1 MQAILDACKN
11 GSLLADPVVVIS
23 NNSGSGA
30 LERAKKEGIP
40 AMHLSGKTHPGVGA
54 LDRAILQVLTGYRV
68 DVVVLAGYMKKL
80 GPETLQHYRGTMLNI
95 HPALLPKFG
104 GEGMYGMHVH
114 RAVLDS
120 GEKESGVTIH
130 VVDENYDTGPII
142 AQERVPVLE
151 ADTWESLAARILECE
166 HRLYPET
173 LRRVANGEITLP

>member
-1 MQAILDACKN
+1 M
-11 GSLLADPVVVIS
+11 
-23 NNSGSGA
+23 
-30 LERAKKEGIP
+30 
-40 AMHLSGKTHPGVGA
+40 GA
-54 LDRAILQVLTGYRV
+54 LDRASLQVLTGYRV

-151 ADTWESLAARILECE
+151 ADTWESLAARILE
-166 HRLYPET
+166 
-173 LRRVANGEITLP
+173 